1 MESMEIV
8 IRLGLSLLF
17 STIIGLE
24 REVKHR
30 PAGLKTHVI
39 VCLGATIIALMQQQI
54 MYEALATG
62 SPFLSSDPARLIAQC
77 ISGIGF
83 LGAGTIIVTNR
94 TVSGLTTAA
103 SLWMTACLGLAV
115 GMGYY
120 EISVVGF
127 GFVMLALIGLKRLV
141 FINFPSRVQIQ
152 YISKETKDYLID
164 FFKSNNIEAKDINYS
179 VELFEN
185 YRVYTVEYEVDLPK
199 KINSSFIIDAL
210 GSNDDIINIQ
220 IINSN

>member
-1 MESMEIV
+1 MEIV

>member
-1 MESMEIV
+1 MEIV
-8 IRLGLSLLF
+8 IRLGLSLIF

-54 MYEALATG
+54 MYEVLATG
-62 SPFLSSDPARLIAQC
+62 SPFMSSDPARLIAQC

-127 GFVMLALIGLKRLV
+127 GFVMLALIGLKSLV
-141 FINFPSRVQIQ
+141 FIKFPSRVQIQ

-199 KINSSFIIDAL
+199 KMNSSFIIDAL

-220 IINSN
+220 VINSN

>member
-1 MESMEIV
+1 MQIV

-17 STIIGLE
+17 STVIGLE

-39 VCLGATIIALMQQQI
+39 VCLGATIISLMQQQI
-54 MYEALATG
+54 MYEILVLE

-120 EISVVGF
+120 EISIVGF
-127 GFVMLALIGLKRLV
+127 GFVMLALIGLKSLV
-141 FINFPSRVQIQ
+141 FIKFPSRVQIQ
-152 YISKETKDYLID
+152 YITKETKDYLVG
-164 FFKSNNIEAKDINYS
+164 FFKENSISAKDINYS

-199 KINSSFIIDAL
+199 KMNSSFIIDTL

>member
-8 IRLGLSLLF
+8 IRLGLSLIF
-17 STIIGLE
+17 STVIGLE

-30 PAGLKTHVI
+30 PAGLKIHVI
-39 VCLGATIIALMQQQI
+39 VCLGATIIALIQQQI
-54 MYEALATG
+54 MYEVVSANNPLISG
-62 SPFLSSDPARLIAQC
+62 DPARLIAQC

-115 GMGYY
+115 GMGFY
-120 EISVVGF
+120 EISIVGF
-127 GFVMLALIGLKRLV
+127 CFVMLALIGLKSLV
-141 FINFPSRVQIQ
+141 FIQIPIRLEVH
-152 YISKETKDYLID
+152 YIKKDTKDYLNN
-164 FFKSNNIEAKDINYS
+164 FFNENGIVAKDIHYS

-185 YRVYTVEYEVDLPK
+185 YRVYMLVFELDLPK
-199 KINSSFIIDAL
+199 KMTSAFIIDTL
-210 GSNDDIINIQ
+210 VSNDDIINVQ
-220 IINSN
+220 VVNSN